1 LEYINKVNIPNY
13 SHYHCIKRGF
23 LFAQVLAEACGA
35 EISERLLLPTV
46 LNLAG
51 DAVPNV
57 RFNIAKCL
65 ATIGPKLSSS

>member
-1 LEYINKVNIPNY
+1 LL
-13 SHYHCIKRGF
+13 SF
-23 LFAQVLAEACGA
+23 QVLAEACGA